1 MVSLTIEDKKKSE
14 VLNAFFMSVFKS
26 QTSYPQGAL
35 PHDLEVSDG
44 EQNKFPMIKM
54 ETVRDYYSI

>member
-26 QTSYPQGAL
+26 QTSYPQSIL
-35 PHDLEVSDG
+35 LSDMEVSNG
-44 EQNKFPMIKM
+44 ENKAPVIQEK
-54 ETVRDYYSI
+54 TVSS